1 MQYLKVLGHDGLV
14 RDVSTG
20 AIINTNSKEYE
31 NYMRARATREQ
42 KDLEISKH
50 EEDINNIK
58 NEMQEIKS
66 LILQLLNK

>member
-1 MQYLKVLGHDGLV
+1 MQYLKVLGHDSLV

-20 AIINTNSKEYE
+20 AIINTNNQDYQQ
-31 NYMRARATREQ
+31 YMLAKKAREQ
-42 KDLEISKH
+42 KDLQISEH
-50 EEDINNIK
+50 AEDINNIK